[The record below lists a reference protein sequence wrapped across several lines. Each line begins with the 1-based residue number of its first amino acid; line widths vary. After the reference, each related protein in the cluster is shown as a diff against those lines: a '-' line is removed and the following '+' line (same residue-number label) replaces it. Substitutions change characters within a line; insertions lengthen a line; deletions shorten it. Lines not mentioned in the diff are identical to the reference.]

1 MRVLKPISSAALAAS
16 IALVLSTPLTGVA
29 VPTSDPT
36 GTDSTA
42 TASAAPDPTG
52 ENTAAPTG
60 STTSEDSSQS
70 ADEQAGASSEN
81 EDAGTSGKNEESAPQ
96 GTGSTEETGE
106 ETAQTTGEETTQAT
120 PRAADTVAISDI
132 QANPKNYKNKQVTIQ
147 GIVTAVWDG
156 RDGFTVQMP
165 TSEVPEGYERSQA
178 VFVKLPN
185 PSKTLHVGDEVKVDG
200 KVSDPNGVTTLT
212 TSAKSIETL
221 GSEKTGLVKP
231 AQVAAPKTPAE
242 ANKIQSMVINPQGQF
257 RLTDTYKLPTTGQI
271 SLTDG
276 DKAPAQPT
284 QVGTPGSAEAKAQA
298 QYNET
303 HLITVDDGSDDL
315 FDSNSAKA
323 QVTPPKHLPFV
334 ADDAKAGPTLGAEVT
349 FKSPAVITYTRGKW
363 VLDPTTSIP
372 AADEFISFSDVAEA
386 EPATVGGNFKVA
398 TFNVLNYFTSLGVNS
413 TEKDKNGKPLCAP
426 VMNRWDQSVPV
437 AGNWDCPLRG
447 AWDESGLKR
456 QEDKI
461 VAAINTLGK
470 QNAAVVAL
478 QEIENDKKFETNPN
492 QSLEHLVKA
501 LNQADPNQKWNYVPT
516 PKKEPAFGTDDA
528 IRQAF
533 LYRSSVVDLVGDAEY
548 AVSDQPQAATQDRA
562 PLTQV
567 FEHKASGKKVL
578 VVNNH
583 FKSKGSQ
590 LSGADNSNPGK
601 TQGPAYDVGNNNGE
615 RTRQAKDLL
624 DVVNKKVKAVK
635 PDFSVLVGDFNSYSG
650 EDPIRVLKQQ
660 GFTDLMNTA
669 EHPTKRSMTD
679 WAEYTY
685 AYGGMLGSLDHIMV
699 SKPGMSFYKGHDIWT
714 ANAYENQARQYS
726 NFMATGT
733 NYYNPNVFRASD
745 HNSAIV
751 GFDLEKSADTE
762 TPGTGNPGSEKP
774 NQPGAGNP
782 GANNPDQPGNNNPG
796 SKPGVNQ
803 PTSNQA
809 GKPGSG
815 SVNANQSSGH
825 IARTGSTASTVILLS
840 ALALAIGGG
849 AWLLKRRIR

>member
-1 MRVLKPISSAALAAS
+1 
-16 IALVLSTPLTGVA
+16 
-29 VPTSDPT
+29 
-36 GTDSTA
+36 
-42 TASAAPDPTG
+42 
-52 ENTAAPTG
+52 
-60 STTSEDSSQS
+60 
-70 ADEQAGASSEN
+70 
-81 EDAGTSGKNEESAPQ
+81 
-96 GTGSTEETGE
+96 
-106 ETAQTTGEETTQAT
+106 
-120 PRAADTVAISDI
+120 
-132 QANPKNYKNKQVTIQ
+132 
-147 GIVTAVWDG
+147 
-156 RDGFTVQMP
+156 MP
-165 TSEVPEGYERSQA
+165 TSEVPEGYEGSQA
-178 VFVKLPN
+178 VFVKLSN
-185 PSKTLHVGDEVKVDG
+185 PSKTLHVGDEVQVDG

-212 TSAKSIETL
+212 TSVKNVETL

-231 AQVAAPKTPAE
+231 AQVPAPKTPEE

-257 RLTDTYKLPTTGQI
+257 RLTDSYKLPTTGQI

-334 ADDAKAGPTLGAEVT
+334 ADNAQAGPTLGAEVT

-386 EPATVGGNFKVA
+386 EPADVGGNLKVA

-413 TEKDKNGKPLCAP
+413 TEKDKNGKPLCSP
-426 VMNRWDQSVPV
+426 KMNRWDQSVPV
-437 AGNWDCPLRG
+437 AGNYECPLRG
-447 AWDESGLKR
+447 AWDENGLKR

-470 QNAAVVAL
+470 QNAAIVAL

-501 LNQADPNQKWNYVPT
+501 LNQADPSQKWNYVPT

-533 LYRSSVVDLVGDAEY
+533 LYRSSVVSLVGDAEY
-548 AVSDQPQAATQDRA
+548 GVSSRPQAATLDRA

-567 FEHKASGKKVL
+567 FKHQESGKKLL

-583 FKSKGSQ
+583 FKSKGSK
-590 LSGADNSNPGK
+590 LSGSDNDNPGK

-615 RTRQAKDLL
+615 RTRQAQDLV
-624 DVVNKKVKAVK
+624 DVVTTKADAVK
-635 PDFSVLVGDFNSYSG
+635 PDFTLLVGDFNSYSG
-650 EDPIRVLKQQ
+650 EDPIQILKQS
-660 GFTDLMNTA
+660 GYADLMNTA

-685 AYGGMLGSLDHIMV
+685 SYGGMLGSLDHIMV
-699 SKPGMSFYKGHDIWT
+699 SKAGMDFYKGHDIWT
-714 ANAYENQARQYS
+714 ANAYESQARQYS

-751 GFDLEKSADTE
+751 GFDLEKKVDTE
-762 TPGTGNPGSEKP
+762 NPGTGEPS
-774 NQPGAGNP
+774 QPGEETPDKP
-782 GANNPDQPGNNNPG
+782 GVGDPGVNNPDKPGDNHPS
-796 SKPGVNQ
+796 SKPGANQ

-815 SVNANQSSGH
+815 SVNANQAGKPGANQAGTH
-825 IARTGSTASTVILLS
+825 IASTGSTASTVILLS